1 MTARYILLLLIVFGL
16 IASDAK
22 IKKKE
27 EKKSMNAKQM
37 ETPMTQNMI
46 DEMGQVK
53 IKAMEEKE
61 AKSSNGIIKFNP
73 KEYMDL
79 VFSNPRPYDVVMI
92 FNVDKGCDHC
102 LVVESEYKHMVYS
115 FLRDRGTNEGAMDK
129 NRKIFFGAFY
139 FSGDKEVQKLIPRP
153 N

>member
-1 MTARYILLLLIVFGL
+1 MD
-16 IASDAK
+16 SD
-22 IKKKE
+22 
-27 EKKSMNAKQM
+27 S
-37 ETPMTQNMI
+37 PLTQNMI

-61 AKSSNGIIKFNP
+61 AKSSNGIITFTP

-92 FNVDKGCDHC
+92 FNVREGCDHC
-102 LVVESEYKHMVYS
+102 LVVEAEYKHMVYS

-139 FSGDKEVQKLIPRP
+139 FSSDKET
-153 N
+153 

>member
-22 IKKKE
+22 IKKKTP
-27 EKKSMNAKQM
+27 EKPNNVKQM
-37 ETPMTQNMI
+37 DSDSPLTQNMI

-61 AKSSNGIIKFNP
+61 AKSSNGIITFTP

-92 FNVDKGCDHC
+92 FNVREGCDHC
-102 LVVESEYKHMVYS
+102 LVVEAEYKHMVYS
-115 FLRDRGTNEGAMDK
+115 FLGDRGTNEGAMDK

-139 FSGDKEVQKLIPRP
+139 FSSDKET
-153 N
+153 